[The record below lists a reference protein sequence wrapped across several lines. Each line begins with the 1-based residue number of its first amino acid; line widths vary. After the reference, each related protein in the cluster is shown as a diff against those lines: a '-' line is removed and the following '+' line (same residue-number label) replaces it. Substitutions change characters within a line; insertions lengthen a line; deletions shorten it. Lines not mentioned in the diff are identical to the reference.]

1 MSEMK
6 LNTIDSCNFDELRQM
21 VNELD
26 DGVILSLDLKEV
38 ITDEQED
45 GESERDPSGEYP
57 YGEGAILV
65 QHGKDHWP

>member
-26 DGVILSLDLKEV
+26 DRVILSLDLREV
-38 ITDEQED
+38 ITDGQED
-45 GESERDPSGEYP
+45 GESE
-57 YGEGAILV
+57 
-65 QHGKDHWP
+65 

>member
-6 LNTIDSCNFDELRQM
+6 LNTIDRCNFDELRQM

-38 ITDEQED
+38 ITDGQDD
-45 GESERDPSGEYP
+45 GESE
-57 YGEGAILV
+57 
-65 QHGKDHWP
+65 

>member
-1 MSEMK
+1 MLEMK

-38 ITDEQED
+38 ITDGQDD
-45 GESERDPSGEYP
+45 GESE
-57 YGEGAILV
+57 
-65 QHGKDHWP
+65 

>member
-6 LNTIDSCNFDELRQM
+6 LNTIESCNFDELRQM

-38 ITDEQED
+38 ITDGQDD
-45 GESERDPSGEYP
+45 GESE
-57 YGEGAILV
+57 
-65 QHGKDHWP
+65 

>member
-45 GESERDPSGEYP
+45 GESE
-57 YGEGAILV
+57 
-65 QHGKDHWP
+65 

>member
-6 LNTIDSCNFDELRQM
+6 LNTIESCNFDELRQM

-38 ITDEQED
+38 ITDGQED
-45 GESERDPSGEYP
+45 GESE
-57 YGEGAILV
+57 
-65 QHGKDHWP
+65 

>member
-38 ITDEQED
+38 ITDGQE
-45 GESERDPSGEYP
+45 GP
-57 YGEGAILV
+57 
-65 QHGKDHWP
+65 

>member
-38 ITDEQED
+38 ITDGQED
-45 GESERDPSGEYP
+45 GESE
-57 YGEGAILV
+57 
-65 QHGKDHWP
+65 

>member
-1 MSEMK
+1 MK

-38 ITDEQED
+38 ITDGQDD
-45 GESERDPSGEYP
+45 GESE
-57 YGEGAILV
+57 
-65 QHGKDHWP
+65 

>member
-6 LNTIDSCNFDELRQM
+6 QNTIDSCNFDELRQM

-45 GESERDPSGEYP
+45 GESE
-57 YGEGAILV
+57 
-65 QHGKDHWP
+65 

>member
-1 MSEMK
+1 MK

-38 ITDEQED
+38 ITDGQED
-45 GESERDPSGEYP
+45 GESE
-57 YGEGAILV
+57 
-65 QHGKDHWP
+65 

>member
-26 DGVILSLDLKEV
+26 DGVILSLDLREV
-38 ITDEQED
+38 ITDGQEA
-45 GESERDPSGEYP
+45 GESE
-57 YGEGAILV
+57 
-65 QHGKDHWP
+65 

>member
-26 DGVILSLDLKEV
+26 DGVILSLDLREV
-38 ITDEQED
+38 ITDGQDD
-45 GESERDPSGEYP
+45 GESE
-57 YGEGAILV
+57 
-65 QHGKDHWP
+65 

>member
-1 MSEMK
+1 MLEMK

-38 ITDEQED
+38 ITDGQED
-45 GESERDPSGEYP
+45 GESE
-57 YGEGAILV
+57 
-65 QHGKDHWP
+65 

>member
-38 ITDEQED
+38 ITDGQDD
-45 GESERDPSGEYP
+45 GESE
-57 YGEGAILV
+57 
-65 QHGKDHWP
+65 

>member
-26 DGVILSLDLKEV
+26 DGVILSP
-38 ITDEQED
+38 
-45 GESERDPSGEYP
+45 GGEYP

>member
-26 DGVILSLDLKEV
+26 DGVILSLDLREV
-38 ITDEQED
+38 ITDGQED
-45 GESERDPSGEYP
+45 GESE
-57 YGEGAILV
+57 
-65 QHGKDHWP
+65 

>member
-26 DGVILSLDLKEV
+26 DGVSLSLDLKEV
-38 ITDEQED
+38 ITDGQDD
-45 GESERDPSGEYP
+45 GESE
-57 YGEGAILV
+57 
-65 QHGKDHWP
+65 

>member
-21 VNELD
+21 VNELE

-38 ITDEQED
+38 ISLGQEN
-45 GESERDPSGEYP
+45 GESE
-57 YGEGAILV
+57 
-65 QHGKDHWP
+65 